1 MSTIYCACLFFRC
14 YNVWP
19 SKRLTFCF
27 NRTIKLPVRIGF
39 LISHNGEPL
48 MKPLTAQLGWTVGRS
63 FIPLLAV
70 LIILGTMLWGPWV
83 TLLIA
88 AALWYGIGHTV

>member
-1 MSTIYCACLFFRC
+1 
-14 YNVWP
+14 
-19 SKRLTFCF
+19 
-27 NRTIKLPVRIGF
+27 
-39 LISHNGEPL
+39 

-63 FIPLLAV
+63 FIPLLGV